1 MLLILGRVR
10 HIKTEGSR
18 TSREP
23 FFKPWLLWPL
33 GKCSNL
39 GTQDLEGIQFP
50 EEGLRKLMFLSF
62 HPWGTGL
69 SSPSLHR
76 HELSRKRA
84 AKSTW
89 FFSHWTTAFWVDDHK
104 CYCSIFRGWGKG
116 MLERDFRDSI
126 AGSPSVIE
134 LGTGGSRKST
144 SQVRQFSQRPQTE
157 ELPWSVSQ
165 TICSK
170 EKLPR
175 SEAKVCSFN

>member
-1 MLLILGRVR
+1 
-10 HIKTEGSR
+10 
-18 TSREP
+18 
-23 FFKPWLLWPL
+23 
-33 GKCSNL
+33 
-39 GTQDLEGIQFP
+39 
-50 EEGLRKLMFLSF
+50 
-62 HPWGTGL
+62 
-69 SSPSLHR
+69 
-76 HELSRKRA
+76 
-84 AKSTW
+84 
-89 FFSHWTTAFWVDDHK
+89 
-104 CYCSIFRGWGKG
+104 